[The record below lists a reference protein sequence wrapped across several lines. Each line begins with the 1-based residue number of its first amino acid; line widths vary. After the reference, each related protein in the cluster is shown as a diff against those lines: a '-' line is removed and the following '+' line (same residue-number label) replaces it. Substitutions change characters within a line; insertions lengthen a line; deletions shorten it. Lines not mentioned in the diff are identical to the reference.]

1 MLASFQQF
9 LAACIG
15 NTEDETDPSVSDTEQ
30 RDEQQSE
37 LESAADNNNSTND
50 AESEASDASDTLVP
64 EPSEIENA
72 DVPSES
78 EETPSEDE
86 ASPVAIDDDSSH
98 TESNSEVLPI
108 SIDEEAHAS
117 ADDTPDT
124 PSAEETPVV
133 EITNLAPSDDEAT
146 DPSEDTDPVSEDKTE
161 FATEIVIS
169 EQENEGTI
177 AQHAQVSDVEA
188 DKGEVTSGKSTA
200 ETPKQKPQ
208 EKTPRKNPLPQET
221 DGGGDTETEATSP
234 ETEEEPIPLALG
246 IIEEIYDFVEM
257 FEQSTV
263 SGTDQASVSGID
275 CSGGVTKPAI
285 FEHPTPIEAAK
296 IDYTLSLPEVDEKE
310 KLFLHFSIG
319 LRDGVVFNDV
329 ERQPGGVKFAIEIF
343 DLLNTGL
350 EAAPERCFE
359 SISTECQWIEESIE
373 LTAYA
378 GKEVVISFLTECNIE
393 GNSNY
398 AWALW
403 GKPQL
408 RKFKEMSLRKGKRD
422 SEPELRCG
430 IAILHF
436 KDDTMHLREFS
447 QSTSTKASDVA
458 NLCLESH
465 ESEKS
470 PAKISVYA
478 AQPKLEIVNVGATAA
493 VITAGED
500 FEVQCTLR
508 NTGTA
513 PLGKADTARISINGV
528 KLRRGRPRQTIKEIE
543 PGEEVSVFWVARRFP
558 NPTVVSISVSLKCQ
572 TSAGEGHQ
580 TAQES
585 VVVRPEPPKL
595 AAKVV
600 KELHTYTE
608 NGSVV
613 LGNRHLRIVF
623 VRGLEAT
630 PAIKNGSK
638 QETSTSDKKG
648 IEGGF
653 GYCII
658 FAAKGGNYQQVA
670 TCPALSEVV
679 YLDASQNRQTSQL
692 TPTDYQL
699 AGNNQ
704 GGSIVRLSGSDT
716 DVDGVK
722 WTYEMQWTLN
732 ESATRVK
739 TEYRLQTD
747 GNRELLAFHGPMLY
761 AGQGRHREKKTAALF
776 PGLEFLEND
785 ERSSSTRDAAPPFD
799 NRLVPHP
806 YKITVPVMAVE
817 MQKSIVGI
825 IWNPLDT
832 WDGENQ
838 MLSAVFASPNWHEY
852 QKNHV
857 LGVFVPTVPTWV
869 RENQTEASIPYPLTP
884 ERPVSIKT
892 EIIVDGNASILDAIA
907 HWNNAYGA
915 PEPLPPPRSDAD
927 EVLLS
932 RHGLMQTTWDEATRK
947 SRHCVDWAPQ
957 NEPGF
962 GTLLWYDYLA
972 TKDEHVKERVLEIAK
987 NTIAESGVDGLAARG
1002 SCHILRWEFPFY
1014 IGNIGA
1020 GLSYMAEEIQ
1030 QRIATQESDG
1040 SWRWQPTDAK
1050 TTSLGTAGEA
1060 ALGTCAES
1068 ALLLLKHAR
1077 ITGNKTSREAGL
1089 KALGFIQQ
1097 FSVPRGAQM
1106 WECPMYQP
1114 DVLAAAYAIGAYVE
1128 AYELTAE
1135 KEHLKRATYWATTA
1149 LPFLY
1154 HWHLPDRPGMQFA
1167 SIPVF
1172 GTSFYTHPWFG
1183 VPVQWNGLVLAYYLQ
1198 RLNRHT
1204 PNDRWLQIAEG
1215 ITVSAMYQQWEDGAL
1230 KGTYPDGFYGFCTEG
1245 KGPHLNPEDI
1255 MVNVY
1260 TLRGVDPGIKTAIV
1274 GEIHLSSGAIVDG
1287 PTLTDKG
1294 QLNWQLSYAED
1305 ETSYTLIVGYGRV
1318 PQALRARYQF
1328 LPPVDEPPTADED
1341 TPDDASEPANI
1352 PDKYAEIEI
1361 ANVQTLED
1369 VESGWLYIEDK
1380 DAILVKYLHTTT
1392 DVKFEIF

>member
-1 MLASFQQF
+1 MLTAPYIVQQF

-15 NTEDETDPSVSDTEQ
+15 NTEEETDPSVSDT
-30 RDEQQSE
+30 QQSDE
-37 LESAADNNNSTND
+37 HQTESEFATDDNSTND
-50 AESEASDASDTLVP
+50 AESAASDISDTP
-64 EPSEIENA
+64 ISEPSEIENA
-72 DVPSES
+72 DALSES
-78 EETPSEDE
+78 EETPSEDDG
-86 ASPVAIDDDSSH
+86 SPFVADDDSPQIQSD
-98 TESNSEVLPI
+98 SEVLPI

-117 ADDTPDT
+117 EDNIPDT
-124 PSAEETPVV
+124 PSAEETSVV
-133 EITNLAPSDDEAT
+133 EIATLAPSDDEAT
-146 DPSEDTDPVSEDKTE
+146 ESSEDTDPISEDE
-161 FATEIVIS
+161 S
-169 EQENEGTI
+169 EQESEGAI
-177 AQHAQVSDVEA
+177 AQHAQISDVEA
-188 DKGEVTSGKSTA
+188 DRGEVTS
-200 ETPKQKPQ
+200 
-208 EKTPRKNPLPQET
+208 PLPQET
-221 DGGGDTETEATSP
+221 DRSDDTETEATAS
-234 ETEEEPIPLALG
+234 EAEQKKTPLELG

-257 FEQSTV
+257 FGQSTI
-263 SGTDQASVSGID
+263 SGTDQASVSSTD

-285 FEHPTPIEAAK
+285 FEHPTPTEAAK
-296 IDYTLSLPEVDEKE
+296 IDYTLSLPDVNKKE
-310 KLFLHFSIG
+310 KLFVHFSIG
-319 LRDGVVFNDV
+319 LRDGVVFDDA

-350 EAAPERCFE
+350 EATPERCFE
-359 SISTECQWIEESIE
+359 SVSTECQWVEESIE
-373 LTAYA
+373 LTSYA
-378 GKEVVISFLTECNIE
+378 GKEVVVSFLTECNRE

-408 RKFKEMSLRKGKRD
+408 RKLKQMSLRKGKRD

-430 IAILHF
+430 IAILHAS
-436 KDDTMHLREFS
+436 DDTMQLREFS
-447 QSTSTKASDVA
+447 QSTSTTVSDLV
-458 NLCLESH
+458 NICLALH
-465 ESEKS
+465 EPEE
-470 PAKISVYA
+470 PPVKISLYA

-493 VITAGED
+493 VVTTGED

-513 PLGKADTARISINGV
+513 PLGKADTAQISINGM

-543 PGEEVSVFWVARRFP
+543 PGEEVSVFWIARRFP
-558 NPTVVSISVSLKCQ
+558 NPTVLPISVSLKCQ
-572 TSAGEGHQ
+572 TSAGEERQ
-580 TAQES
+580 TVQES
-585 VVVRPEPPKL
+585 VSVLPEPPKL
-595 AAKVV
+595 TAKVV

-613 LGNRHLRIVF
+613 LENKHLRIVF
-623 VRGLEAT
+623 VRGPEAT
-630 PAIKNGSK
+630 SEINNENNP
-638 QETSTSDKKG
+638 ETILPDKKVV
-648 IEGGF
+648 EGGF
-653 GYCII
+653 EYYII

-679 YLDASQNRQTSQL
+679 YLDASQNRQTTQL
-692 TPTDYQL
+692 APTAYQL

-704 GGSIVRLSGSDT
+704 GESIVRLSGSDT
-716 DVDGVK
+716 DVDGVA
-722 WTYEMQWTLN
+722 WTYEMQWTLS

-739 TEYRLQTD
+739 TEYQLQTD
-747 GNRELLAFHGPMLY
+747 GNRELLAFRGPMLY
-761 AGQGRHREKKTAALF
+761 AGQGRNREKKTAALF

-817 MQKSIVGI
+817 MQKSMVGI

-838 MLSAVFASPNWHEY
+838 MLSAVFASPNWHQY
-852 QKNHV
+852 QKNHA
-857 LGVFVPTVPTWV
+857 LGVFVPTVPAWV
-869 RENQTEASIPYPLTP
+869 PENQTEASIPYPLIP
-884 ERPVSIKT
+884 SRPVSIKT

-907 HWNNAYGA
+907 HWNDAYGA
-915 PEPLPPPRSDAD
+915 PEPLLPPRSDAE

-932 RHGLMQTTWDEATRK
+932 RHGFMQTTWDADARK
-947 SRHCVDWAPQ
+947 SRHCVDWAPH

-987 NTIAESGVDGLAARG
+987 NTIAESGAGGLAARG

-1014 IGNIGA
+1014 IGNINA
-1020 GLSYMAEEIQ
+1020 GLSYMEEEMQ

-1040 SWRWQPTDAK
+1040 SWRWHPTDAK
-1050 TTSLGTAGEA
+1050 TASLGKAGEA
-1060 ALGTCAES
+1060 VLGTCAES

-1089 KALGFIQQ
+1089 KALNFIQQ

-1114 DVLAAAYAIGAYVE
+1114 DVLAAAHAIGAYVE

-1172 GTSFYTHPWFG
+1172 GTTFYTHPWFG

-1198 RLNRHT
+1198 RLNQHVED
-1204 PNDRWLQIAEG
+1204 DRWLQIAEG
-1215 ITVSAMYQQWEDGAL
+1215 ITVSAMYQQWEDGEL

-1260 TLRGVDPGIKTAIV
+1260 TLRALDPGIKTAIA
-1274 GEIHLSSGAIVDG
+1274 GEIHLSSGARVDRL
-1287 PTLTDKG
+1287 TLTDNG
-1294 QLNWQLSYAED
+1294 QLNWRLSYAD
-1305 ETSYTLIVGYGRV
+1305 NETSYSVIMGYGRA

-1328 LPPVDEPPTADED
+1328 TSPSDD
-1341 TPDDASEPANI
+1341 TPITDADTPADGSESANI
-1352 PDKYAEIEI
+1352 PAKYAETEI
-1361 ANVQTLED
+1361 AGVQTLED
-1369 VESGWLYIEDK
+1369 VKSGWLYIEDK
-1380 DAILVKYLHTTT
+1380 DAILVKYLHATT
-1392 DVKFEIF
+1392 DVQFEIV